1 MSNLAAPF
9 RAEHVGSF
17 LRPATLLAA
26 RANYA
31 VGDLEKE
38 ELRAIED
45 AAIRDVVALQEELGL
60 RSITDGEFRRETYS
74 DSFTTAGLDGVTA
87 EFKGKGKWTYQDNHG
102 HKTAARVPT
111 VTGKIA
117 WRESKNVPDFAFFA
131 GLTDRM
137 PKLTLPG
144 PARPT
149 SIIAAAA
156 TASAGIPIPI
166 STVSGPIW

>member
-60 RSITDGEFRRETYS
+60 RSITDGEFRRATYS

-87 EFKGKGKWTYQDNHG
+87 EFKGEG
-102 HKTAARVPT
+102 
-111 VTGKIA
+111 
-117 WRESKNVPDFAFFA
+117 
-131 GLTDRM
+131 
-137 PKLTLPG
+137 
-144 PARPT
+144 
-149 SIIAAAA
+149 
-156 TASAGIPIPI
+156 
-166 STVSGPIW
+166 